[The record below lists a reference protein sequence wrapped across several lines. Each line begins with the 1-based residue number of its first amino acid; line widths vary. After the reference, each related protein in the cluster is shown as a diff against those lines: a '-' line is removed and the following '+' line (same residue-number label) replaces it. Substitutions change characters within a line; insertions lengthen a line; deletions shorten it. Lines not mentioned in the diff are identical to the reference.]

1 MAFLALFTRF
11 FDRKMRNDTAVTGVL
26 SLAGAV
32 LAIADPNA
40 KIRGAKKAGYKRVV
54 VPTRNYRQVNEALK
68 NDPEVTVLQ
77 ALDVYELLN
86 HCLIDEHRE

>member
-1 MAFLALFTRF
+1 MVFLALFTRF

-26 SLAGAV
+26 SLSGAV
-32 LAIADPNA
+32 LDVANTNA
-40 KIRGAKKAGYKRVV
+40 KIRGAKKAGYRRVV
-54 VPTRNYRQVNEALK
+54 VPRKVYHKVEEALK

-77 ALDVYELLN
+77 ASDVYELLN

>member
-26 SLAGAV
+26 SLGGAV
-32 LAIADPNA
+32 LAVADINA

-54 VPTRNYRQVNEALK
+54 VPTSNYRQVKEALK